1 MERFVV
7 FDVETPNRKSN
18 RISAIGINVIE
29 DCKITDEFYSLVNP
43 ETSFDYFNT
52 MITGID
58 EDLVQNSPTFPEI
71 WKKIKSYFEN
81 SIIVAHNAIFDL
93 SVLKSCLND
102 YEIFWKEKV
111 EYLCTVQ
118 IGRKFLPNMSHR
130 LNVMCDYY
138 GIDLNHHRAD
148 SDSHACAEILLN
160 YIKNG
165 IDVEIYKRTYYLKKK
180 SLKIEL

>member
-71 WKKIKSYFEN
+71 WKKIKS
-81 SIIVAHNAIFDL
+81 
-93 SVLKSCLND
+93 K
-102 YEIFWKEKV
+102 
-111 EYLCTVQ
+111 
-118 IGRKFLPNMSHR
+118 R
-130 LNVMCDYY
+130 LHFNKNVRN
-138 GIDLNHHRAD
+138 IN
-148 SDSHACAEILLN
+148 I
-160 YIKNG
+160 
-165 IDVEIYKRTYYLKKK
+165 
-180 SLKIEL
+180 